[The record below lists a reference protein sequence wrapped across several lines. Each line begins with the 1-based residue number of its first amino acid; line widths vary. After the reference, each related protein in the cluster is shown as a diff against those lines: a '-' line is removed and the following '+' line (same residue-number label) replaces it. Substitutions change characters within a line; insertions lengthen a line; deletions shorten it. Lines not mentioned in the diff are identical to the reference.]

1 MMRIILLEDD
11 PVLLKTLE
19 MLLRRQGNQVVAF
32 HEPTMACTFLE
43 RGEPF
48 DILIIDY
55 MMPQL
60 TGQEVLERVRGHLP
74 QDSRVVLISGHT
86 DVVESLDLGAMGVDA
101 FLPKPLDLKK
111 LRSTIRP
118 NPEESA
124 APAKGMSAKV
134 FGK

>member
-1 MMRIILLEDD
+1 MRIVLIENDL
-11 PVLLKTLE
+11 VLLKTLE

-32 HEPTMACTFLE
+32 HEPAAACSFLE

-55 MMPQL
+55 MMPGL
-60 TGQEVLERVRGHLP
+60 TGEEVLKRVRCRFTRG
-74 QDSRVVLISGHT
+74 SRVVLISGHT

-111 LRSTIRP
+111 LYSTLR
-118 NPEESA
+118 A
-124 APAKGMSAKV
+124 
-134 FGK
+134 